1 VPSVDPIHVVGLRDF
16 QAALKAMDGE
26 SQKQLRVVLNR
37 AAEMVADDAR
47 RKVPTRTGAARKSVR
62 VQSSQREAK
71 VVAGSK
77 KVAYY
82 GWLDFGGKVGR
93 SNSNVRRWVPRGR
106 YLYPA
111 YDANRDEI
119 LKALGDG
126 LADLAR
132 DAGLDVT

>member
-1 VPSVDPIHVVGLRDF
+1 VASVDPIKVVGLRDF
-16 QAALKAMDGE
+16 QAALRAMDGE

-37 AAEMVADDAR
+37 AAELVRADAAR
-47 RKVPTRTGAARKSVR
+47 MVPTRTGRARASVR

-77 KVAYY
+77 KIAYF
-82 GWLDFGGKVGR
+82 GWLDFGGTI
-93 SNSNVRRWVPRGR
+93 RRTNRRPWYPRGR

-111 YDANRDEI
+111 YDRNQAEI
-119 LKALGDG
+119 LEELTDG

-132 DAGLDVT
+132 DAGLDVTR